1 MAPIIV
7 VEPHALLRLGILK
20 CISNVVQ
27 GAEIDGT
34 DRPPSGRTASDQTH
48 RDVVLLSIDATGS
61 TDIIRAAR
69 DAYLPTAI
77 ILMSDQANM
86 PNFSGVLPRE
96 VCGYLPKSSRPE
108 IFQESIR
115 LVLAGGA
122 CFPLRSQPALQ
133 LQPQISLERDSTGEK
148 NVEPRPAANASSE
161 WEMLGLTPRQ
171 YEVLVL
177 LARGH
182 PLKTVSRHLNISL
195 ATAKSHT
202 ESVYQRL
209 DVGNRNAAVYAAV
222 SRGAK
227 LGWPTIAQDESFR
240 PEPQSA

>member
-1 MAPIIV
+1 MPEIIV
-7 VEPHALLRLGILK
+7 IEPHALLRLGISECLADVAPGVIVK
-20 CISNVVQ
+20 GI
-27 GAEIDGT
+27 
-34 DRPPSGRTASDQTH
+34 DRPPPCPSDAGVE
-48 RDVVLLSIDATGS
+48 RKDVVLMSVGASAS
-61 TDIIRAAR
+61 TDLVRTAR
-69 DAYLPTAI
+69 DVYLPTAI
-77 ILMSDQANM
+77 ILMSEQADM
-86 PNFSGVLPRE
+86 PLFLGALPSE
-96 VCGYLPKSSRPE
+96 VRGYLPKQSRPDV
-108 IFQESIR
+108 FRESIR
-115 LVLAGGA
+115 LVLAGGT
-122 CFPLRSQPALQ
+122 CFPLRPQVQAQAALTRKMNGSGGTEPARR
-133 LQPQISLERDSTGEK
+133 E
-148 NVEPRPAANASSE
+148 AANSTTE

-182 PLKTVSRHLNISL
+182 PLKTVSRRLNISL

-209 DVGNRNAAVYAAV
+209 DVSNRNAAVYAAV

>member
-1 MAPIIV
+1 MAAIMV

-20 CISNVVQ
+20 CIADVVP
-27 GAEIDGT
+27 GVTVEGT
-34 DRPPSGRTASDQTH
+34 ERPPSGKASAGAEHKDI
-48 RDVVLLSIDATGS
+48 VLLSVSPTGS
-61 TDIIRAAR
+61 TDLVRIAR

-77 ILMSDQANM
+77 ILMSDQPYM
-86 PNFSGVLPRE
+86 PHLSGALPRE
-96 VCGYLPKSSRPE
+96 VCGYLPKQSRPE
-108 IFQESIR
+108 VFQESIR

-122 CFPLRSQPALQ
+122 CFPLRPQMSVQSTPLLGGGAAAVKGALH
-133 LQPQISLERDSTGEK
+133 RA
-148 NVEPRPAANASSE
+148 AANASTE

-240 PEPQSA
+240 PEPKSA

>member
-1 MAPIIV
+1 MAAIMV

-20 CISNVVQ
+20 CIADVVP
-27 GAEIDGT
+27 GATIEGT
-34 DRPPSGRTASDQTH
+34 DRPPSGQAKAGGQHKDI
-48 RDVVLLSIDATGS
+48 VLLSVSPEGS
-61 TDIIRAAR
+61 TDLVRIAR
-69 DAYLPTAI
+69 DAYMPTAI
-77 ILMSDQANM
+77 ILMSDQAYM
-86 PNFSGVLPRE
+86 PQFSGALPRE
-96 VCGYLPKSSRPE
+96 VCGYLPKPSRPE
-108 IFQESIR
+108 VFRESIR

-122 CFPLRSQPALQ
+122 CFPLR
-133 LQPQISLERDSTGEK
+133 PQMSAPSTPSPGNGGTAVK
-148 NVEPRPAANASSE
+148 GAAPRVAVSASTE

-227 LGWPTIAQDESFR
+227 LGWPTIAQDENFR
-240 PEPQSA
+240 PEPKSA